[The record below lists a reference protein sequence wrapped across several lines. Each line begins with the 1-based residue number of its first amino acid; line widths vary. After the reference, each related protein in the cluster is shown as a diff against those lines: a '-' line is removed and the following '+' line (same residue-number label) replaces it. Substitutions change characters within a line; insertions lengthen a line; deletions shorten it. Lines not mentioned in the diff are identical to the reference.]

1 MPVKLSYS
9 LVTKAENSSTRVNM
23 ISPSLLILLHSIP
36 AYFAAHELKHLSK
49 DLTQYDPHSSSSG
62 RLMQM
67 YIYKSRHSITSSA
80 HLFSQSSRASLS
92 VFCACAYT
100 SEDITRNSNNNFP
113 HMVTLKNEIR
123 DIDLVYMESKS
134 TI

>member
-1 MPVKLSYS
+1 MHVKLSYS
-9 LVTKAENSSTRVNM
+9 FVTEAENSSTRVNM
-23 ISPSLLILLHSIP
+23 ISATLLILLHRIP

-49 DLTQYDPHSSSSG
+49 DLTQHDPYSSSSG
-62 RLMQM
+62 RLLQM
-67 YIYKSRHSITSSA
+67 YTYKSKQFITSSA
-80 HLFSQSSRASLS
+80 HLFSQSSRSSLS

-100 SEDITRNSNNNFP
+100 IEDITRNSNNKFP
-113 HMVTLKNEIR
+113 HMDTLKNEIR